1 MLVEN
6 STVTIWSILETP
18 IENINVSDAKL
29 RSHQVINLDRLL
41 FHSIRVCRVYNWW
54 FHVTQVSLII
64 AQVKSKNRLPFN
76 KLSQEIE

>member
-29 RSHQVINLDRLL
+29 RPHQVINLERLL
-41 FHSIRVCRVYNWW
+41 FHSNRVCRVYNWW
-54 FHVTQVSLII
+54 FHVTQVRLII
-64 AQVKSKNRLPFN
+64 AQVKSKIAYHSIN
-76 KLSQEIE
+76 